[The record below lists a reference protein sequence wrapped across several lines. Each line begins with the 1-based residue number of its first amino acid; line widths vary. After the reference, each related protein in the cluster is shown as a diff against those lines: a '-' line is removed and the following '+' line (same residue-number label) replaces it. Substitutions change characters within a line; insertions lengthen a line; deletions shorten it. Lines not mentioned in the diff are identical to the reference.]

1 MLCREFEM
9 TFEQASGA
17 QLPAD
22 AAAHLSECAG
32 CRVMA
37 ADFEAICASAQSLQD
52 DAGEEPPARVWQ
64 NVRAQ
69 LAAEGILREPQ
80 AAEAGSG
87 WLAGLLGWSH
97 RPALVVAYA
106 LVALLAVGVIWQR
119 EPAST
124 TYEAA
129 ALPAEALATQRDLS
143 SVEAQAI
150 SNLQPGA
157 SEVDASLRR
166 NLDIVDKFIA
176 LCEKTVRDEPQN
188 EDARQ
193 YLYSAYQQ
201 KAELLTTAMAREWT
215 GE

>member
-1 MLCREFEM
+1 MLCHEFEM
-9 TFEQASGA
+9 EFEQAAGA
-17 QLPAD
+17 QLPAN
-22 AAAHLSECAG
+22 AAAHLGDCAS
-32 CRVMA
+32 CRAMA
-37 ADFEAICASAQSLQD
+37 ADFEAICASAHSLQD
-52 DAGEEPPARVWQ
+52 DVGEEPPARVWQ

-69 LAAEGILREPQ
+69 LAAEGIIREPQ
-80 AAEAGSG
+80 AAGAGSG
-87 WLAGLLGWSH
+87 WLAGLLGWAH
-97 RPALVVAYA
+97 RPALVAGYA

-124 TYEAA
+124 SYEAA

-150 SNLQPGA
+150 SNLQPGT

-201 KAELLTTAMAREWT
+201 KAELLTTAMEHDWT

>member
-1 MLCREFEM
+1 MLCHEFEM
-9 TFEQASGA
+9 VFEQAAGA
-17 QLPAD
+17 QLPAN
-22 AAAHLSECAG
+22 AAAHLGDCAA
-32 CRVMA
+32 CRAMA

-52 DAGEEPPARVWQ
+52 DVGEEPPARVWQ

-69 LAAEGILREPQ
+69 LAAEGIIREPQ

-87 WLAGLLGWSH
+87 WLAGLLGWAH
-97 RPALVVAYA
+97 RPALVTGYA

-124 TYEAA
+124 SYEAA

-150 SNLQPGA
+150 SNLQPGI

-201 KAELLTTAMAREWT
+201 KAELLTTAMEHDWT

>member
-1 MLCREFEM
+1 
-9 TFEQASGA
+9 
-17 QLPAD
+17 
-22 AAAHLSECAG
+22 
-32 CRVMA
+32 
-37 ADFEAICASAQSLQD
+37 
-52 DAGEEPPARVWQ
+52 
-64 NVRAQ
+64 
-69 LAAEGILREPQ
+69 
-80 AAEAGSG
+80 
-87 WLAGLLGWSH
+87 
-97 RPALVVAYA
+97 
-106 LVALLAVGVIWQR
+106 VIWQR